1 MSGVLPSVCLL
12 TWSSSLLTVSCIA
25 SAFEQS
31 LHRGLGPTIAAQAA
45 KEAEDGSSVPTTSS
59 EEEDGPP
66 KRKAP
71 RRDAPNDADTLQG
84 TESLIDDFTRQLGV
98 GWRRVGGNDT
108 QQARNRGWAR
118 YIENNYDLTNVQFV
132 AQNRSKANTFL
143 VETAQGY
150 YLFNE
155 DLVQGTLSWSR

>member
-1 MSGVLPSVCLL
+1 M
-12 TWSSSLLTVSCIA
+12 TFIA

-31 LHRGLGPTIAAQAA
+31 LRRGLGPTIVAQAA

-59 EEEDGPP
+59 SEEDGPP

-132 AQNRSKANTFL
+132 AQNRSNANAFL

-155 DLVQGTLSWSR
+155 DLVQGMLSWSR